1 MCFGYQIINKTK
13 TYQSFRLT
21 TSHGFPICQ
30 QLLSLVGKWP
40 TIYLSG
46 RKNGG
51 VVVNANEIQA
61 SMDTTNRFVRAKIR
75 TCLIV
80 DSDTISAWQARAL
93 QSNLDI
99 IDIVEVLY
107 CTNLRSRKKFVKNF
121 CYYFLNIFA
130 IQNIWTKRTSWAP
143 YIGFNSK
150 IHYFEARSKGIW
162 ELIPEENLD
171 QIRTAQ
177 VDLVIKFGMG
187 LLRDPQ
193 NLSARYGVLSF
204 HHGDPRRYR
213 GRPSGFYEL
222 LEDAQHVGAVVQEL
236 SNVLDGGKI
245 RAFGSYQITRHSY
258 RKSLE
263 HLYQQSAYLLRI
275 AIENCLSESYVDISC
290 TGKNYTLPSN
300 FTVIRFVISILR
312 RRARRMLY
320 GLFFRKLWSVGS
332 TTVWTEHNRG
342 KSDLKIIQI
351 IPKPRGVFFL
361 ADPFVIGNGSLL
373 CEGSGIRQERGFLVR
388 IGGSPSVNLLH
399 SNELNDKHLSYP
411 FPVLLSGHTFV
422 LPEMAEH
429 GPQKIFKLSDDDELI
444 DGQLLLGLEDY
455 RLIDPTLIYHSET
468 WWLFA
473 GIVGS
478 EQDTLNL
485 WFSQQPT
492 GPFSAHKMNPVVR
505 DPSKARGAGALFV
518 SNGKLFRPG
527 QNNCFGYGNGI
538 TISEVLQLD
547 HDNYREEPVSTLS
560 IDGLK
565 GPHTYSANSEFAYV
579 DFYQDKFYALA
590 WYLRIKSRLN

>member
-1 MCFGYQIINKTK
+1 
-13 TYQSFRLT
+13 
-21 TSHGFPICQ
+21 
-30 QLLSLVGKWP
+30 
-40 TIYLSG
+40 
-46 RKNGG
+46 
-51 VVVNANEIQA
+51 
-61 SMDTTNRFVRAKIR
+61 MDTTNRFVRAKIR

-93 QSNLDI
+93 QLNLDI

-162 ELIPEENLD
+162 ELIPEENLN

-187 LLRDPQ
+187 LLRDPR

-300 FTVIRFVISILR
+300 FTVIRFGISILR

-320 GLFFRKLWSVGS
+320 GLFFKL
-332 TTVWTEHNRG
+332 
-342 KSDLKIIQI
+342 
-351 IPKPRGVFFL
+351 
-361 ADPFVIGNGSLL
+361 
-373 CEGSGIRQERGFLVR
+373 
-388 IGGSPSVNLLH
+388 
-399 SNELNDKHLSYP
+399 Y
-411 FPVLLSGHTFV
+411 
-422 LPEMAEH
+422 
-429 GPQKIFKLSDDDELI
+429 
-444 DGQLLLGLEDY
+444 
-455 RLIDPTLIYHSET
+455 
-468 WWLFA
+468 
-473 GIVGS
+473 
-478 EQDTLNL
+478 
-485 WFSQQPT
+485 
-492 GPFSAHKMNPVVR
+492 
-505 DPSKARGAGALFV
+505 
-518 SNGKLFRPG
+518 FR
-527 QNNCFGYGNGI
+527 
-538 TISEVLQLD
+538 
-547 HDNYREEPVSTLS
+547 
-560 IDGLK
+560 
-565 GPHTYSANSEFAYV
+565 
-579 DFYQDKFYALA
+579 
-590 WYLRIKSRLN
+590 

>member
-1 MCFGYQIINKTK
+1 
-13 TYQSFRLT
+13 
-21 TSHGFPICQ
+21 
-30 QLLSLVGKWP
+30 
-40 TIYLSG
+40 
-46 RKNGG
+46 
-51 VVVNANEIQA
+51 VVNANEIQA

-93 QSNLDI
+93 QLNLDI

-107 CTNLRSRKKFVKNF
+107 CTNIRSRKQFVKNF

-187 LLRDPQ
+187 LLRDPR

-332 TTVWTEHNRG
+332 TTVWTENNLG
-342 KSDLKIIQI
+342 KSDLKITQI
-351 IPKPRGVFFL
+351 IPKPKGVFFL

-579 DFYQDKFYALA
+579 DFYQDKFYAFA

>member
-1 MCFGYQIINKTK
+1 M
-13 TYQSFRLT
+13 
-21 TSHGFPICQ
+21 
-30 QLLSLVGKWP
+30 
-40 TIYLSG
+40 
-46 RKNGG
+46 
-51 VVVNANEIQA
+51 NANEIQA

-93 QSNLDI
+93 QLNLDI

-107 CTNLRSRKKFVKNF
+107 CTNIRSRKQFVKNF

-187 LLRDPQ
+187 LLRDPG

-332 TTVWTEHNRG
+332 TTVWTENNRG
-342 KSDLKIIQI
+342 KSDLKITQI
-351 IPKPRGVFFL
+351 IPKPKGVFFL

-565 GPHTYSANSEFAYV
+565 GPHTYSANSDFAYV

>member
-1 MCFGYQIINKTK
+1 
-13 TYQSFRLT
+13 
-21 TSHGFPICQ
+21 
-30 QLLSLVGKWP
+30 
-40 TIYLSG
+40 
-46 RKNGG
+46 
-51 VVVNANEIQA
+51 VNANEIQA

>member
-1 MCFGYQIINKTK
+1 
-13 TYQSFRLT
+13 
-21 TSHGFPICQ
+21 
-30 QLLSLVGKWP
+30 
-40 TIYLSG
+40 
-46 RKNGG
+46 
-51 VVVNANEIQA
+51 VVNANEIQA

-93 QSNLDI
+93 QLNLDI

-107 CTNLRSRKKFVKNF
+107 CTNIRSRKQFVKNF

-187 LLRDPQ
+187 LLRDPR

-332 TTVWTEHNRG
+332 TTVWTENNLG
-342 KSDLKIIQI
+342 KSDLKITQI
-351 IPKPRGVFFL
+351 IPKPKGVFFL

-565 GPHTYSANSEFAYV
+565 GPHTYSANSDFAYV
-579 DFYQDKFYALA
+579 DFYQDKFYAFA

>member
-1 MCFGYQIINKTK
+1 M
-13 TYQSFRLT
+13 
-21 TSHGFPICQ
+21 
-30 QLLSLVGKWP
+30 V
-40 TIYLSG
+40 
-46 RKNGG
+46 
-51 VVVNANEIQA
+51 ANEIQA
-61 SMDTTNRFVRAKIR
+61 SMETTNQFVRAKLR

-93 QSNLDI
+93 QLNSDI

-107 CTNLRSRKKFVKNF
+107 CTNLRSRKRKFQHF

-130 IQNIWTKRTSWAP
+130 IRNIWTKKTSWEP
-143 YIGFNSK
+143 HVGFNSK
-150 IHYFEARSKGIW
+150 IHHFEAHRIGIW
-162 ELIPEENLD
+162 ELIPKENLD
-171 QIRTAQ
+171 QIKNAQ

-187 LLRDPQ
+187 LLGDPQ

-236 SNVLDGGKI
+236 SNILDGGKI

-263 HLYQQSAYLLRI
+263 HLYHQSAYLLRI
-275 AIENCLSESYVDISC
+275 AIENCFSESYVDISC
-290 TGKNYTLPSN
+290 TGTNYTLPTN
-300 FTVIRFVISILR
+300 FTVIRFVASILR
-312 RRARRMLY
+312 RRVRRMLY

-332 TTVWTEHNRG
+332 TTVWTENNRG
-342 KSDLKIIQI
+342 KSDLSIIQV
-351 IPKPRGVFFL
+351 IPKPKGVFFL

-373 CEGSGIRQERGFLVR
+373 CEGSGNRQERGFLVR

-399 SNELNDKHLSYP
+399 SNELKDKHLSYP
-411 FPVLLSGHTFV
+411 FPVLLNGHTYV

-429 GPQKIFKLSDDDELI
+429 GPQKIYKLSDDDELI
-444 DGQLLLGLEDY
+444 DGQPLLGLENY

-492 GPFSAHKMNPVVR
+492 GPFFAHKMNPVVQ

-565 GPHTYSANSEFAYV
+565 GPHTYTASSDFAYV
-579 DFYQDKFYALA
+579 DFYQDKFYVLA
-590 WYLRIKSRLN
+590 WYLRIKSRLG

>member
-1 MCFGYQIINKTK
+1 M
-13 TYQSFRLT
+13 
-21 TSHGFPICQ
+21 
-30 QLLSLVGKWP
+30 
-40 TIYLSG
+40 
-46 RKNGG
+46 
-51 VVVNANEIQA
+51 NANEIQA

-93 QSNLDI
+93 QLNLDI

-162 ELIPEENLD
+162 ELIPEENLN

-187 LLRDPQ
+187 LLRDPR

-300 FTVIRFVISILR
+300 FTVIRFGISILR

-332 TTVWTEHNRG
+332 TTVWTENNRG

-351 IPKPRGVFFL
+351 IPKPKGVFFL

-527 QNNCFGYGNGI
+527 QNNCFGYGNGV

-565 GPHTYSANSEFAYV
+565 GPHTYSANSDFAYV
-579 DFYQDKFYALA
+579 DFYQDKFYAFA

>member
-1 MCFGYQIINKTK
+1 M
-13 TYQSFRLT
+13 
-21 TSHGFPICQ
+21 
-30 QLLSLVGKWP
+30 
-40 TIYLSG
+40 
-46 RKNGG
+46 
-51 VVVNANEIQA
+51 VVDANEIQA
-61 SMDTTNRFVRAKIR
+61 SMETTNRFVRAKLR

-80 DSDTISAWQARAL
+80 DSDTISVWQARAL
-93 QSNLDI
+93 QLNSDI

-107 CTNLRSRKKFVKNF
+107 CTNLRSRKKSLRYFW
-121 CYYFLNIFA
+121 YYVLNLFA
-130 IQNIWTKRTSWAP
+130 IRNTWTKSIPWGP
-143 YIGFNSK
+143 FIGLNSK
-150 IHYFEARSKGIW
+150 IHQFESRTKGVW
-162 ELIPEENLD
+162 EYIPQQNLD
-171 QIRTAQ
+171 QINNANID
-177 VDLVIKFGMG
+177 VVIKFGMG

-204 HHGDPRRYR
+204 HHGDPRSYR

-222 LEDAQHVGAVVQEL
+222 LENAQHVGAVVQEL

-263 HLYQQSAYLLRI
+263 HLYQESADLLRI
-275 AIENCLSESYVDISC
+275 AIENCMSESYVDISC
-290 TGKNYTLPSN
+290 TGKNYSLPSN
-300 FTVIRFVISILR
+300 LTVMRFVVSILR
-312 RRARRMLY
+312 YRVRRTLY

-332 TTVWTEHNRG
+332 TTIWTEDNRG
-342 KSDLKIIQI
+342 KSELGIVQI
-351 IPKPRGVFFL
+351 IPKPKGVFFL
-361 ADPFVIGNGSLL
+361 ADPFVTENGSLL
-373 CEGSGIRQERGFLVR
+373 CEGSGNRQERGFLVR
-388 IGGSPSVNLLH
+388 IGQSPSGNLLH
-399 SNELNDKHLSYP
+399 SNELNDAHLSYP
-411 FPVLLSGHTFV
+411 FPVLLSGHTYV

-429 GPQKIFKLSDDDELI
+429 GPQKIFKLSDADELM
-444 DGQLLLGLEDY
+444 DGQILLGLEDF

-492 GPFSAHKMNPVVR
+492 GPFAAHKMNPVVR
-505 DPSKARGAGALFV
+505 DPSRARGAGALFV

-547 HDNYREEPVSTLS
+547 HENYKEEPVSTLS
-560 IDGLK
+560 INGLK
-565 GPHTYSANSEFAYV
+565 GPHTYSASNDFAYV

-590 WYLRIKSRLN
+590 WYLRIKSRLG

>member
-1 MCFGYQIINKTK
+1 
-13 TYQSFRLT
+13 
-21 TSHGFPICQ
+21 
-30 QLLSLVGKWP
+30 
-40 TIYLSG
+40 
-46 RKNGG
+46 
-51 VVVNANEIQA
+51 
-61 SMDTTNRFVRAKIR
+61 MDTTNRFVRAKIR

-93 QSNLDI
+93 QLNLDI

-162 ELIPEENLD
+162 ELIPEENLN

-187 LLRDPQ
+187 LLRDPR

-300 FTVIRFVISILR
+300 FTVIRFGISILR

-332 TTVWTEHNRG
+332 TTVWTENNRG

-351 IPKPRGVFFL
+351 IPKPKGVFFL

-411 FPVLLSGHTFV
+411 FPVLLSGQTFV

-527 QNNCFGYGNGI
+527 QNNCFGYGNGV

-565 GPHTYSANSEFAYV
+565 GPHTYSANSDFAYV
-579 DFYQDKFYALA
+579 DFYQDKFYAFA